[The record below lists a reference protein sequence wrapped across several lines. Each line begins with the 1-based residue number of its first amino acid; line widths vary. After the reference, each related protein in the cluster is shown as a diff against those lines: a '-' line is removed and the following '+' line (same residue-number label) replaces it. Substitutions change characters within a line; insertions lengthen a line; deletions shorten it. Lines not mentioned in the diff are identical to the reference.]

1 VRIGSGNLARFKP
14 LVLSVVNVP
23 KNVSALLSTG
33 TVQGYRTAASVSKAV
48 TNQHNLSASE
58 DMISFGM
65 DSFPENDSAFKAPS
79 VVQRTDV
86 VIIQICF

>member
-33 TVQGYRTAASVSKAV
+33 TIQGYRTAASVSKAAA
-48 TNQHNLSASE
+48 NQHNLPAGESSPVLE
-58 DMISFGM
+58 WITCLNSKTISKNLLHKEH
-65 DSFPENDSAFKAPS
+65 PL
-79 VVQRTDV
+79 
-86 VIIQICF
+86 